1 MPAMS
6 VSEPIVLASASP
18 RRRKMLADAG
28 ISFEVIPADVD
39 EMMLPGDTPQEYA
52 VRAAGEKGLAVA
64 SRLAR
69 EGRRPWILA
78 ADTVVVLDDE
88 VLHKPSDETEAGEML
103 RRLAGRS
110 HTVVTGWTVGR
121 HEESWIARHEATRVT
136 FHRLDEEEIRGYVAT
151 GEGMDKAGAY
161 AIQEIGAFLVSR
173 VDGDYFNVVG
183 LPVSRVIRALVEVGA
198 IEGYPLHD

>member
-1 MPAMS
+1 MPAMND
-6 VSEPIVLASASP
+6 SEPIVLASGSP

-28 ISFEVIPADVD
+28 IAFEVIPADVD
-39 EMMLPGDTPQEYA
+39 EAMLPGETPQEYA

-78 ADTVVVLDDE
+78 ADTVVVLDDT
-88 VLHKPSDETEAGEML
+88 VLQKPQDEAEAAEML
-103 RRLAGRS
+103 RRLSGRT
-110 HTVVTGWTVGR
+110 HTVITGWTVGR
-121 HEESWIARHEATRVT
+121 HEAKWIVRQEATRVT
-136 FHRLDEEEIRGYVAT
+136 FHRLSEDEINGYVTT
-151 GEGMDKAGAY
+151 GEGLDKAGAY

-183 LPVSRVIRALVEVGA
+183 LPVSRVIRALTELGA
-198 IEGYPLHD
+198 IEGYPPND